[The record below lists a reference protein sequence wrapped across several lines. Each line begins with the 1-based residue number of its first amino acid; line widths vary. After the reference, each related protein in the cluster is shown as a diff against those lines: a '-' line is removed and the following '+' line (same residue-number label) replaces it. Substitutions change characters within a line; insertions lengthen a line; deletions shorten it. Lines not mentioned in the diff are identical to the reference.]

1 MRLLLVALVFSLA
14 LPAAAQQPGRP
25 FGPAKAS
32 RYVEFDF
39 DVDADALVRQRLA
52 DAEKLDQFKKLLKDI
67 LTDPKRKIDPK
78 LIEKLKPRNA
88 DEEKRLKDWVEK
100 NIKDKPP
107 TLQDVKKFEEFIQ
120 KPPPPP
126 EPADN
131 PPPDRK
137 EAGEAKDEPGRNW
150 MKTVMEKAQDS
161 KLGDVLRDSPTWQKT
176 LENLRT
182 SIRESKGD
190 GFDVQKFAGQIQKL
204 KLGDG
209 KWLDRLGDLKPARL
223 PRWDWSPPA
232 PPRGALPNVSTP
244 ALPAMS
250 ALGTIAIWLIC
261 IVLAALVLWQASRW
275 LKGSRRAAQR
285 TFGLGPWPVDPQQVA
300 SRAELIK
307 AFDYLAVLVFGAKAR
322 PWNHRTVARS
332 LAERAEPLTHLAAE
346 LAALYEEARYTDGES
361 ALSPDQCELAR
372 HALNKLAG
380 VAPA

>member
-78 LIEKLKPRNA
+78 LIEKLK
-88 DEEKRLKDWVEK
+88 
-100 NIKDKPP
+100 
-107 TLQDVKKFEEFIQ
+107 
-120 KPPPPP
+120 
-126 EPADN
+126 
-131 PPPDRK
+131 
-137 EAGEAKDEPGRNW
+137 
-150 MKTVMEKAQDS
+150 
-161 KLGDVLRDSPTWQKT
+161 
-176 LENLRT
+176 
-182 SIRESKGD
+182 
-190 GFDVQKFAGQIQKL
+190 
-204 KLGDG
+204 LGDG
-209 KWLDRLGDLKPARL
+209 KWLDRLGDLKPAKL

-244 ALPAMS
+244 SLPAAS

-300 SRAELIK
+300 SRAELVK